1 MKWIRRIAVYAV
13 FFALLASIPRVLSL
27 PASPPDGL
35 AARKYEGYTGVLKL
49 WVCEDWS
56 GGALCAWLNRCLTA
70 FEKSHKGVYV
80 QLTQV
85 SRETMARYTSAQVI
99 PPDALIF
106 APGMLEGTKGLARL
120 KTDAALRDSIVRMG
134 RTEEGLYALP
144 VALGG
149 YGFAVNRSL
158 LGSLPND
165 WSAVELPAR
174 KNAPAVMNV
183 PADDDAHSWSAA
195 LIALLSGAYAGEN
208 GAPPR
213 AGEGLDFGLPTAT
226 PAAQTTQPP
235 RLLENALPR
244 ELPADFRQ
252 RESVYAAFTKGQ
264 TAAIPVTQREL
275 HRLALLADQGKAP
288 DCFAA
293 VSGTP
298 FTDQA
303 ALFAINDAERPDRQA
318 RVALCRALLSHLLSD
333 EMQQKLTIARA
344 FRATDG
350 APLYPAQS
358 EMGILEAHLSQPS
371 LLAAPAFS
379 NSWRQEACV
388 LCDRMQSGELTPRET
403 MSALKERLS

>member
-27 PASPPDGL
+27 PSSPPDGL
-35 AARKYEGYTGVLKL
+35 AAHKYEGYTGVLKL

-70 FEKSHKGVYV
+70 FEKAHKGVYV

-85 SRETMARYTSAQVI
+85 SRGTMARYASAQVI

-106 APGMLEGTKGLARL
+106 SPGMLDGAQGLARL
-120 KTDAALRDSIVRMG
+120 KTDAALRDSLSRMG
-134 RTEEGLYALP
+134 RTEDGLYALP
-144 VALGG
+144 IALGG

-183 PADDDAHSWSAA
+183 PADDEAHSWSAA
-195 LIALLSGAYAGEN
+195 LIALLSGTYAGEN

-226 PAAQTTQPP
+226 PAAQATEPP
-235 RLLENALPR
+235 PLLENALPC

-264 TAAIPVTQREL
+264 AAAIPVTQREI

-288 DCFAA
+288 DYLVAA
-293 VSGTP
+293 SGEA

-318 RVALCRALLSHLLSD
+318 RVELCRVLLEQLLSD

-344 FRATDG
+344 FRTTDG

-358 EMGILEAHLSQPS
+358 EMGILEAHLSQPD

-379 NSWRQEACV
+379 NSWRQEARA
-388 LCDRMQSGELTPRET
+388 LCDRMQAGELTPREA
-403 MSALKERLS
+403 MSTLKERLS

>member
-35 AARKYEGYTGVLKL
+35 AAHKYEGYTGVLKL

-70 FEKSHKGVYV
+70 FEKAHKGVYV

-85 SRETMARYTSAQVI
+85 SRGTMARYASAQVI

-106 APGMLEGTKGLARL
+106 SPGMLDGAQGLARL
-120 KTDAALRDSIVRMG
+120 KTDAALRDSLSRMG
-134 RTEEGLYALP
+134 RTEDGLYALP

-174 KNAPAVMNV
+174 KNASAVMNV
-183 PADDDAHSWSAA
+183 PVDDDAHSWSAA
-195 LIALLSGAYAGEN
+195 LIALLSGTYASEN

-226 PAAQTTQPP
+226 PAAQATEPP
-235 RLLENALPR
+235 RLLENALPC

-275 HRLALLADQGKAP
+275 HRLALLADRGKAP
-288 DCFAA
+288 DYLVAA
-293 VSGTP
+293 SGEA

-318 RVALCRALLSHLLSD
+318 RVELCRALLNHLLSD
-333 EMQQKLTIARA
+333 DMQQLLPLARA
-344 FRATDG
+344 FRTTDG

-358 EMGILEAHLSQPS
+358 EMGILEAHLSQPD

-379 NSWRQEACV
+379 NSWRQEARA
-388 LCDRMQSGELTPRET
+388 LCDRMQVGELTPREA
-403 MSALKERLS
+403 MSTLKERLS

>member
-85 SRETMARYTSAQVI
+85 SRETLPQYASAQVI
-99 PPDALIF
+99 PPDALVF
-106 APGMLEGTKGLARL
+106 APGMLDSTQGLIPLEENAS
-120 KTDAALRDSIVRMG
+120 LRAPLRQSG
-134 RTEEGLYALP
+134 RTQDGLYALP

-149 YGFAVNRSL
+149 YAFAVNRSI

-174 KNAPAVMNV
+174 KNAPSVMNV
-183 PADDDAHSWSAA
+183 PSDDEAHSWSAA
-195 LIALLSGAYAGEN
+195 LIALLSGTYAGES
-208 GAPPR
+208 GAPR

-226 PAAQTTQPP
+226 PAAQATQPP
-235 RLLENALPR
+235 PLLENALPR
-244 ELPADFRQ
+244 ALPADFRQ
-252 RESVYAAFTKGQ
+252 RESVYTAFTKSQ
-264 TAAIPVTQREL
+264 TAAIPVTPREI

-288 DCFAA
+288 DYLVAA
-293 VSGTP
+293 SGEA

-303 ALFAINDAERPDRQA
+303 AFFAINNAERADRPA
-318 RVALCRALLSHLLSD
+318 RVALCQALLAHLLSD

-344 FRATDG
+344 FRVTDG

-358 EMGILEAHLSQPS
+358 EMGILEAHLSQPG
-371 LLAAPAFS
+371 LLVSPAFS
-379 NSWRQEACV
+379 NAWRQEARA
-388 LCDRMQSGELTPRET
+388 LCDRMQAGNLTPREAF
-403 MSALKERLS
+403 SALKKCLS

>member
-35 AARKYEGYTGVLKL
+35 AAHKYEGYTGVLKL

-70 FEKSHKGVYV
+70 FEKAHKGVYV

-85 SRETMARYTSAQVI
+85 SRETLPQFASAQVI

-106 APGMLEGTKGLARL
+106 SPGMLDGAQGLARL
-120 KTDAALRDSIVRMG
+120 KTDAALRDSLSRMG
-134 RTEEGLYALP
+134 RTEDGLYALP

-183 PADDDAHSWSAA
+183 PADDEAHSWSAA
-195 LIALLSGAYAGEN
+195 LIALLSGAYASEN

-226 PAAQTTQPP
+226 PAAQATEPP
-235 RLLENALPR
+235 PLLENALPR
-244 ELPADFRQ
+244 ALPNDFRTLPG
-252 RESVYAAFTKGQ
+252 VYAAFTKGQ
-264 TAAIPVTQREL
+264 AAAIPVTQREI

-288 DCFAA
+288 DYLVAA
-293 VSGTP
+293 SGEA

-303 ALFAINDAERPDRQA
+303 ALFAINAAERPDRQA
-318 RVALCRALLSHLLSD
+318 RVELCRALLNHLLSD

-344 FRATDG
+344 FRTTDG

-358 EMGILEAHLSQPS
+358 EMGILEAHLSQPV

-379 NSWRQEACV
+379 QAWRQEARA
-388 LCDRMQSGELTPRET
+388 LCDRMQAGELTPREA
-403 MSALKERLS
+403 MSTLKERLS